1 MTKKAGAAPKKTPV
15 AAAKKLAAAASTH
28 KKEAPAPVTRKAAAP
43 KEPSAKSAPT
53 VTKALSAKE
62 TPTAAPKAVTAAKKE
77 AVSPASKKAKKPAT
91 APPKTDVPAK
101 KAAPAKK
108 VAAVKQEP
116 TKKVTAVAKK
126 TKTPAKAEVKETPKA
141 TEATKKPAVESKTTE
156 KKEAAEK
163 KVPTKKA
170 AKAKENAVPAA
181 KKGGK
186 KNIEQQLAKLQG
198 NEWDSD
204 DEDVSVRASTATS
217 KKEPEKLNF
226 EANVDFVEL
235 TKKTKQNL
243 AQSKGATA
251 ASADATATQSSTI
264 FIGRIPHGFY
274 EKQMR
279 GFFSQFGEIKRLKVS
294 RNKKSGKSKHY
305 AFIEFEEPDV
315 ARVVADT
322 MDGYRLFDKTLSC
335 NVLPLDKCHER
346 MFIGA
351 NRTFRP
357 IPYRK
362 LAIRE
367 HNAGKTYEQQEAINA
382 RLLAKETIKR
392 NKLKALGIEYEF
404 EGYAGSAPAK
414 SSHVKF

>member
-1 MTKKAGAAPKKTPV
+1 MVKKAAAAAAPKKT
-15 AAAKKLAAAASTH
+15 
-28 KKEAPAPVTRKAAAP
+28 
-43 KEPSAKSAPT
+43 
-53 VTKALSAKE
+53 
-62 TPTAAPKAVTAAKKE
+62 AVTAAKKPAAAASAHKKDAPA
-77 AVSPASKKAKKPAT
+77 AVTKKQATPKAAAAKKAATKESAPKKETAAVAAKKAVAAPKKEVAPKKET
-91 APPKTDVPAK
+91 APAAAKKAAPAKKDTVPAK

-108 VAAVKQEP
+108 VAAAKAEP
-116 TKKVTAVAKK
+116 TKKVAASKK
-126 TKTPAKAEVKETPKA
+126 KETPSAVVKDIPKA
-141 TEATKKPAVESKTTE
+141 SGAAKEVAVESKAV
-156 KKEAAEK
+156 EAS
-163 KVPTKKA
+163 VPAKKA
-170 AKAKENAVPAA
+170 AAAPVKKAAAA

-186 KNIEQQLAKLQG
+186 KSVEQQLAKLQG
-198 NEWDSD
+198 AEWDSD
-204 DEDVSVRASTATS
+204 DEDAAAASAPAS
-217 KKEPEKLNF
+217 KKEQPELNF

-243 AQSKGATA
+243 AKSKGAA
-251 ASADATATQSSTI
+251 AAATEGAGATQSSTI

-279 GFFSQFGEIKRLKVS
+279 GFFSQFGDIKRLKVS

-305 AFIEFEEPDV
+305 AFIEFEEADI

-322 MDGYRLFDKTLSC
+322 MDGYRLFDKSLSC
-335 NVLPLDKCHER
+335 NVLPVDKCHER

-367 HNAGKTYEQQEAINA
+367 HNAPKTFEQQEANNA
-382 RLLAKETIKR
+382 RLLAKESIKR
-392 NKLKALGIEYEF
+392 NKFKALGIEYDF
-404 EGYAGSAPAK
+404 EGYAGTAPAK